1 MESPLAVANYFIQKS
16 FDTGKELT
24 PMKLVKLVYIAHGW
38 HLALTDEP
46 LINEAIQAWKYG
58 PVINS
63 VYHRFKKYGNTQITQ
78 TESEYISNQVV
89 MPCVHDVLK
98 TFLNKIWEVYG
109 HYNGVQLSSLT
120 HQPNT
125 PWYQVWHQ
133 SAGKKNQFVIIP
145 NDLIKLHYKEK
156 SNAEASSTTTT
167 G

>member
-24 PMKLVKLVYIAHGW
+24 PMKLVKMVYIAHGW

-58 PVINS
+58 PVVNS
-63 VYHRFKKYGNTQITQ
+63 VYHRFKKYANTQITQ
-78 TESEYISNQVV
+78 TETEYTGSQFVTPV
-89 MPCVHDVLK
+89 VHDVLK
-98 TFLNKIWEVYG
+98 TFLNKIWEVYSI
-109 HYNGVQLSSLT
+109 YNGVQLSALT

-125 PWYQVWHQ
+125 PWYQVWNQ
-133 SAGKKNQFVIIP
+133 SGKKSQFVIIP

-156 SNAEASSTTTT
+156 SNAEASGTTTT
-167 G
+167 S